1 MLLPCLVF
9 YAALSLLAF
18 LCYGIDK
25 LAARR
30 GGSRIP
36 ERRLHLLALL
46 GGWPGALLAQR
57 LFRHKSRKR
66 AFQRMF
72 WGTVLLNLLGLALLG
87 AIAVGGLPS
96 ATPFLQRP

>member
-1 MLLPCLVF
+1 MLLSCLVF
-9 YAALSLLAF
+9 YAVLSLLAF

-30 GGSRIP
+30 GWSRIP

-57 LFRHKSRKR
+57 LFRHKSRKP
-66 AFQRMF
+66 AFRRTF
-72 WGTVLLNLLGLALLG
+72 RLTVTLNLLVLGLLLAG
-87 AIAVGGLPS
+87 AAGVPDRLWSLFPH
-96 ATPFLQRP
+96 